1 MHKLL
6 KASMKGGQAV
16 LVAASL
22 AAVFPATVDAAAAS
36 LSAVFP
42 ATFVASDASGVIHAC
57 VQKKS
62 GEVRMVG
69 TSRSCRRDE
78 VAIEWME
85 WGPRGP
91 AGPAGPMGP
100 TGPTGAIGPMGPM
113 GPTGAMG
120 PKGPTGAMGPM
131 GPTGAMGPTGPAGV
145 MGPTGPAG
153 AMGPTGPA
161 GARGPM
167 GPAGPAGPAGPQGA
181 DGATGDPGPGAHM
194 VVDSTGAL
202 IGTLFTS
209 GTAIVDVGPDRILVP
224 VTVNGFTQTSA
235 SLVPYYYESADCTGT
250 KLMLQSGFFSQ
261 VFIVNWIAYYG
272 TDFKPHAVQSQTFMG
287 ACALT
292 TTKSLTGEV
301 FQVDLSGFKAPFSVK

>member
-6 KASMKGGQAV
+6 KASMKRGQAV

-22 AAVFPATVDAAAAS
+22 ATVFPATVDAGAAS
-36 LSAVFP
+36 LPAVFP
-42 ATFVASDASGVIHAC
+42 ATTVFASDASGVIHAC

-62 GEVRMVG
+62 GDVRMVG

-78 VAIEWME
+78 VAIEWMQ
-85 WGPRGP
+85 WGARGP
-91 AGPAGPMGP
+91 AGPTGPMGP
-100 TGPTGAIGPMGPM
+100 T
-113 GPTGAMG
+113 
-120 PKGPTGAMGPM
+120 GPTGAMGPM
-131 GPTGAMGPTGPAGV
+131 GPTGAMGPTGPAGAI
-145 MGPTGPAG
+145 GPTGPAG
-153 AMGPTGPA
+153 AM
-161 GARGPM
+161 GPM

-181 DGATGDPGPGAHM
+181 DGAKGDPGPGAHM

-235 SLVPYYYESADCTGT
+235 SSVAYYYESADCTGT

-272 TDFKPHAVQSQTFMG
+272 TDFKPHAVQSQTFLG

-292 TTKSLTGEV
+292 TTKNLTGEV
-301 FQVDLSGFKAPFSVK
+301 FQVDLSGFTAPFSVQ